1 MKKQFILLVIWLL
14 AFHLPAP
21 AADTLAILF
30 THDLHSYFSGSREI
44 DGGNHVRHTGG
55 YARLYTAIEQIR
67 QQNPGATLL
76 VDGGDVAMGTFFHT
90 LFTTHF
96 AELQLMDKMGYD
108 AVTIGNHDFDFGVDA
123 LQTALR
129 VYFSDTLHH
138 CAVVASN
145 IKGLAGTEEYLVLTR
160 AGYRIGIFGL
170 LGTEA
175 RSQSLIDK
183 DLPYED
189 YITAAER
196 MVKHLRN
203 TEKANV
209 VVCLSHS
216 GTNENEK
223 HSEDVQLARRVPG
236 IDVIISGHTHSL
248 LWKPI
253 LEGHTVIG
261 SAGAYGKYLG
271 CIKLAMVN
279 GKLQVTSYELIK
291 IDSALAENSTI
302 KSAIDSYKKLVQA
315 HYLNAEKTAF
325 DEPLAEVMNS
335 VLAHSDSIALG
346 HLIADAFVEAVQKAE
361 NKRPDIAIV
370 PSGTIRA
377 NLYKGILTTE
387 EVFNILSLGVGVDKK
402 PAFPLLKVYFY
413 GRELRDL
420 CEVDASISG
429 MAPDAQL
436 FFSGL
441 RYTYYPGSLFCNKVK
456 RVEVQDSAGV
466 YVVPDNDK
474 LYSVVGGLYTAKMM
488 GIVKEKTF
496 GLLSLS
502 PKNAAGQPITDW
514 NEAIVHDSAG
524 HEIKEWVALKNYLQ
538 SGREEGDEIPIFGYN
553 VPVKDRKIEQAGFSL
568 IEELKYMNIFAL
580 CLYITIILL
589 LVTLLLS
596 LYGLI
601 RKSTHSK
608 LLHDRFQ

>member
-1 MKKQFILLVIWLL
+1 L
-14 AFHLPAP
+14 AIHLPAQ
-21 AADTLAILF
+21 AADTLTILF

-44 DGGNHVRHTGG
+44 DGGNHVQHTGG

-90 LFTTHF
+90 LFNTHF
-96 AELQLMDKMGYD
+96 AELQLMDRMGYD

-129 VYFSDTLHH
+129 VYFSDTSHR
-138 CAVVASN
+138 CAVVTSN
-145 IKGLAGTEEYLVLTR
+145 IKGLAGTEEYLVVTR
-160 AGYRIGIFGL
+160 AGCRIGIFGL

-183 DLPYED
+183 DLPYEE

-203 TEKANV
+203 TEKVDV

-216 GTNENEK
+216 GTTENEK

-236 IDVIISGHTHSL
+236 IDIIVSGHTHRL
-248 LWKPI
+248 LQEPI
-253 LEGHTVIG
+253 VEGHTVIG
-261 SAGAYGKYLG
+261 SAGAYGRHLG
-271 CIKLAMVN
+271 CIKLAMTD
-279 GKLQVTSYELIK
+279 GKPHVSSYEVIK
-291 IDSALAENSTI
+291 IDSTLTENAAI
-302 KSAIDSYKKLVQA
+302 KTAIDSYKKLVET
-315 HYLNAEKTAF
+315 HYLNAEKTGF
-325 DEPLAEVMNS
+325 DEPLAEVTNS
-335 VLAHSDSIALG
+335 ISAQSDRIALG

-361 NKRPDIAIV
+361 NKRPDIAVV
-370 PSGTIRA
+370 PLGTIRA
-377 NLYKGILTTE
+377 NLYKGIVTAE
-387 EVFNILSLGVGVDKK
+387 EVFNILSLGVGADKK

-429 MAPDAQL
+429 MVPDAQL

-456 RVEVQDSAGV
+456 RVEVQDSAGI

-474 LYSVVGGLYTAKMM
+474 LYSAIGSLYTAKTM
-488 GIVKEKTF
+488 GVVKEKTF

-502 PKNAAGQPITDW
+502 PKNTAGQPITDW

-538 SGREEGDEIPIFGYN
+538 SGRRGGEKTPVFDYKVRVEE
-553 VPVKDRKIEQAGFSL
+553 RKIKQTGFSL
-568 IEELKYMNIFAL
+568 IEEIKYVNIFSL
-580 CLYITIILL
+580 CCYITTILL
-589 LVTLLLS
+589 LVTLLLF
-596 LYGLI
+596 L
-601 RKSTHSK
+601 TK
-608 LLHDRFQ
+608 LLYNSIK